1 MDPTTTPIPQPE
13 SGGRLFSGTAELPP
27 EAEHPPCPRCD
38 STDTKFC
45 YYNNYN
51 LSQPRHFCKS
61 CRRYW
66 TRGGALR
73 KVPVGGGTRKSASS
87 NKRRR
92 LAGPPT
98 AAAATPRTSSS
109 NNNVVVSC
117 SSENDATAQSRY
129 TDPVVTNTGPGSGSG
144 YEHGIGVNLNEDAV
158 AESGSVLSCWWS
170 STAGQMGSG
179 GGLFPFVDGYGLGI
193 GSGMG
198 CEPDVL
204 EWPLEQGVMG
214 GGDTDAAVVSGES
227 TPVCSTWQMGGGG
240 GGSAEGGGGGAAEAG
255 DYFSWP
261 DLAISTP
268 AAKDVK

>member
-13 SGGRLFSGTAELPP
+13 SGGRLFSGT
-27 EAEHPPCPRCD
+27 AEHPPCPRCD

-73 KVPVGGGTRKSASS
+73 KVPVGGGTRKSSSSS

-92 LAGPPT
+92 LATPT
-98 AAAATPRTSSS
+98 AATATPRTSSS
-109 NNNVVVSC
+109 NNNLVVSC

-129 TDPVVTNTGPGSGSG
+129 TDPVVPNTGPGPGSGPGSG
-144 YEHGIGVNLNEDAV
+144 YEHGVGVNLNEDAV

-170 STAGQMGSG
+170 NTAGQMGSG

-198 CEPDVL
+198 CGPDVL
-204 EWPLEQGVMG
+204 EWPPLEQVAMG

-240 GGSAEGGGGGAAEAG
+240 GEGGGAAETG